1 MRAPV
6 FMSAVVAA
14 ATALLASAASIA
26 ADFTQLPAGN
36 VEESPA
42 WSRDG
47 QFLAFSEEW
56 SRITFPH
63 CCEAGVRVAV
73 YAWGQ
78 LHYLTADVNEAYAL
92 QPSFTPD
99 GSVVLA
105 YAHGSTP
112 SDLGLLAVSG
122 PGAQLTSHPAEDRD
136 PAVSPDGTRVAFASD
151 RSGNLDVWVVS
162 IAGGE
167 PVQLT
172 TDTAGDRDPAW
183 SPDGQLIAFTSDRNG
198 NRDIWVMPAA
208 GGEAVALTS
217 EESQD
222 SDPSWSPDGELLAFT
237 SDRSGNQDI
246 WVLRATNGAV
256 SQLTND
262 PGDDFQP
269 AWSPVG
275 DRIAFTST
283 RGGLRHIWIASNLR
297 TVNIESV
304 TWSRFKVLFR

>member
-1 MRAPV
+1 MRGARV
-6 FMSAVVAA
+6 TATVLWM
-14 ATALLASAASIA
+14 TALTSVTSRA

-36 VEESPA
+36 VEEGPA
-42 WSRDG
+42 WSHDG

-56 SRITFPH
+56 FRFTSPH
-63 CCEAGVRVAV
+63 CCEGGVRVAV

-105 YAHGSTP
+105 YGYGTVP
-112 SDLGLLAVSG
+112 SDLSLLAAAGGGVR
-122 PGAQLTSHPAEDRD
+122 LTSNPGEDRD

-151 RSGNLDVWVVS
+151 RSGNFDVWIVS

-172 TDTAGDRDPAW
+172 SDPASDRDPAW
-183 SPDGQLIAFTSDRNG
+183 SPDGTRIAFTSDRSG
-198 NRDIWVMPAA
+198 NRDIWVMPAV

-217 EESQD
+217 DSSQD
-222 SDPSWSPDGELLAFT
+222 SDPSWSPDGELVAFT

-246 WVLRATNGAV
+246 WVVRAANGAV

-262 PGDDFQP
+262 PADDFQP
-269 AWSPVG
+269 AWSPTG

-283 RGGLRHIWIASNLR
+283 RGTFRHIWIASNLR
-297 TVNIESV
+297 TVNVEPVS
-304 TWSRFKVLFR
+304 WSQLKALFR